1 MNNVTAQSNTSSIK
15 RWLKVSLAFF
25 ALAILILFN
34 VLTLNLAHTRLSDFN
49 RELSRH
55 SRPFTETGLTSDA
68 NSMPQPPENS
78 AQQPSSMP
86 QAPDA
91 REPENQPN
99 DFNNSSSPN
108 NTTMPDD
115 GQKFFMTMTQDNSSH
130 IPYLVGIFL
139 QTLCLAIVIVY
150 LIMSR
155 LCHKT
160 LRQTFKNSDKTIIFV
175 LGSLLLALVAFLVE
189 AIALQLL

>member
-1 MNNVTAQSNTSSIK
+1 MNNITAQSNTSSIK

-34 VLTLNLAHTRLSDFN
+34 ALTLNLVHTRLSNSSDFN
-49 RELSRH
+49 RELSQH
-55 SRPFTETGLTSDA
+55 LGPFTETGSTSDA

-99 DFNNSSSPN
+99 NSL
-108 NTTMPDD
+108 
-115 GQKFFMTMTQDNSSH
+115 H

-150 LIMSR
+150 FIMSR
-155 LCHKT
+155 LCRKT
-160 LRQTFKNSDKTIIFV
+160 LRQTFKNGDKTIIFV
-175 LGSLLLALVAFLVE
+175 LGSLLLTLVTFLVE